1 MDICSY
7 RMPCKTIL
15 GDRSFIITQKRF
27 NSKVKM
33 LDVYKEVVKE
43 QGDLKKSSKEN
54 ITDKS
59 IFDIDNELNQ
69 S

>member
-1 MDICSY
+1 
-7 RMPCKTIL
+7 
-15 GDRSFIITQKRF
+15 
-27 NSKVKM
+27 M